1 MKTLRK
7 VTLQLGA
14 PILLAAIVCN
24 AYLVL
29 RHLGQM
35 HSLSALSVE
44 SSNLQAYIANVR
56 KDLTDME
63 TGERG
68 YLLAGDASYL
78 QPYTDAKAAIA
89 NDFAGLRAELKH
101 RADSELALESQL
113 ESLGNSKQNEMERA
127 ITFRQQGYRHRAFKL
142 VDSGEGKE
150 YMDKARAILSTL
162 AADEGIISTG
172 LNRER
177 NLALSRAQATII
189 VTNLGLL
196 IIAACLLILAR
207 VHERALEKEA
217 AQSREEL
224 TVRDLQLQ
232 KLTSTLSNQA
242 RFKTSAIEANA
253 SMLLQEYGGFLPRV
267 GHECAEQIKEAAAQ
281 MERLRQDLVGSLDGK
296 SEEEPAYESVA

>member
-1 MKTLRK
+1 
-7 VTLQLGA
+7 
-14 PILLAAIVCN
+14 
-24 AYLVL
+24 
-29 RHLGQM
+29 
-35 HSLSALSVE
+35 
-44 SSNLQAYIANVR
+44 
-56 KDLTDME
+56 
-63 TGERG
+63 
-68 YLLAGDASYL
+68 
-78 QPYTDAKAAIA
+78 
-89 NDFAGLRAELKH
+89 
-101 RADSELALESQL
+101 
-113 ESLGNSKQNEMERA
+113 MERA

-242 RFKTSAIEANA
+242 RFRTSAIEANA